1 MTPIFYLHWVIS
13 ALTTPTRSL
22 VKTSLYGM
30 TNNGFEML
38 EKARF
43 FLLMYVSILCVISI
57 DESPS
62 LYFGISLV
70 KNFFRSSGYFRGILF
85 VLCETWRSAV
95 LLVDGP
101 KQSSVAKCRLLELST
116 SKMKT
121 TCLLFRTISSVFFT
135 ALSTE

>member
-1 MTPIFYLHWVIS
+1 
-13 ALTTPTRSL
+13 
-22 VKTSLYGM
+22 
-30 TNNGFEML
+30 
-38 EKARF
+38 
-43 FLLMYVSILCVISI
+43 MYVSILCVISI

-121 TCLLFRTISSVFFT
+121 TCLLFRTISSVFSQRCPPNKHCTTT
-135 ALSTE
+135 ANRNGRSIGVSGYCRNPKNLEASVVR

>member
-1 MTPIFYLHWVIS
+1 
-13 ALTTPTRSL
+13 
-22 VKTSLYGM
+22 
-30 TNNGFEML
+30 
-38 EKARF
+38 
-43 FLLMYVSILCVISI
+43 MYVSILCVISI

-121 TCLLFRTISSVFFT
+121 TCLLFRTISSVFFHSVIHRI
-135 ALSTE
+135 STVLQLLTEMGDRLGFQVIVVIRKTWRRL